1 MLSKSE
7 ILITKRFLFSKKS
20 EGYVSIFSWF
30 SIIGIALGVAAIII
44 VMSVMNGFRVNLTE
58 RLIGVN
64 SHLNIYSFNEKIN
77 LEEVNTLKNNLDSKT
92 YDKLLPSIETQGL
105 VISNK
110 LSKGVIIRGYEDLN
124 SNHYLY
130 NKIITKKLNSI
141 NFNQIVIG
149 DALAKDL
156 NLQIGDKLKL
166 AIPKTDK
173 SLLGDIPRFKTLTVS
188 GIFDFGMYEYDV
200 GLVFI
205 SLELAQRLLLFEDNY
220 FNRVEFYLKN
230 PLLVDKFKSQVDLNI
245 MNKALSLYS
254 LSWIERNTS
263 LMNALKVEKNV
274 MFLILTLIIVVA
286 SMNIIS
292 GLVIFVKEKNKDIAI
307 LKTLGFN
314 KIGIL
319 KVFFLIGLTIGLIGT
334 ILGTFFGIIITE
346 NLKYIQI
353 FLETLLE
360 TELFSEEVYFLSTLP
375 SDIKYEEVFFVF
387 FISLIITIL
396 STIFPAIR
404 ASNIDPV
411 NILKNEYCY

>member
-44 VMSVMNGFRVNLTE
+44 VMSVMNGFRANLTE

-77 LEEVNTLKNNLDSKT
+77 LEEVNTLKNNLDSKA

-105 VISNK
+105 VISNEV
-110 LSKGVIIRGYEDLN
+110 SKGVIIRGYKDLN
-124 SNHYLY
+124 SSHYLY
-130 NKIITKKLNSI
+130 NKIITKKLSSI
-141 NFNQIVIG
+141 NFNQIIIG
-149 DALAKDL
+149 DALAKEL
-156 NLQIGDKLKL
+156 NLQIGGKLKL

-173 SLLGDIPRFKTLTVS
+173 SLLGEIPRFKTLTVS

-205 SLELAQRLLLFEDNY
+205 SLELAQRLLLFEDNH

-245 MNKALSLYS
+245 INKGLSLYS
-254 LSWIERNTS
+254 LSWVERNSS

-319 KVFFLIGLTIGLIGT
+319 KVFFLIGLIIGLIGT

-346 NLKYIQI
+346 NLKHIQI
-353 FLETLLE
+353 VLETFLE

-411 NILKNEYCY
+411 SILKNE

>member
-44 VMSVMNGFRVNLTE
+44 VMSVMNGFRANLTE

-77 LEEVNTLKNNLDSKT
+77 LEEVNTLKNNLDSKA

-105 VISNK
+105 VISNEV
-110 LSKGVIIRGYEDLN
+110 SKGVIIRGYEDLN
-124 SNHYLY
+124 SSHYLY
-130 NKIITKKLNSI
+130 NKIITKKLSSI
-141 NFNQIVIG
+141 NFNQIIIG
-149 DALAKDL
+149 DALAKEL
-156 NLQIGDKLKL
+156 NLQIGDNLKL

-205 SLELAQRLLLFEDNY
+205 SLELAQRLLLFEDNH

-245 MNKALSLYS
+245 INKGLSLYS
-254 LSWIERNTS
+254 LSWVERNSS

-274 MFLILTLIIVVA
+274 MFLILSLIIVVA

-353 FLETLLE
+353 FLESFLE

-411 NILKNEYCY
+411 NILKNE

>member
-44 VMSVMNGFRVNLTE
+44 VMSVMNGFRANLTE

-64 SHLNIYSFNEKIN
+64 SHLNIYSFNKKIN
-77 LEEVNTLKNNLDSKT
+77 LEEVNTLKNNLDSKA
-92 YDKLLPSIETQGL
+92 YDKFLASIETQGL
-105 VISNK
+105 VISNEV
-110 LSKGVIIRGYEDLN
+110 SKGVIIRGYEDL
-124 SNHYLY
+124 SSSHYLY
-130 NKIITKKLNSI
+130 NKIITKKLSSI
-141 NFNQIVIG
+141 NFNQIIIG
-149 DALAKDL
+149 DALAKEL
-156 NLQIGDKLKL
+156 NLQIGDNLKL

-173 SLLGDIPRFKTLTVS
+173 SLLGDIPRFKTLTVI

-220 FNRVEFYLKN
+220 FNRVEFYLNN
-230 PLLVDKFKSQVDLNI
+230 PLLVDAFKNEVDLNI
-245 MNKALSLYS
+245 TNKSLSLYS
-254 LSWIERNTS
+254 LSWVERNSS

-274 MFLILTLIIVVA
+274 MFLILTLIIIVA

-353 FLETLLE
+353 VLETLLE

-387 FISLIITIL
+387 FI
-396 STIFPAIR
+396 
-404 ASNIDPV
+404 
-411 NILKNEYCY
+411 

>member
-7 ILITKRFLFSKKS
+7 ILITKRFLFSKKT

-44 VMSVMNGFRVNLTE
+44 VMSVMNGFRSNLIE
-58 RLIGVN
+58 RLLGVN
-64 SHLNIYSFNEKIN
+64 SHLNLYSFNEKIN
-77 LEEVNTLKNNLDSKT
+77 LEEINALKTNLDSGD
-92 YDKLLPSIETQGL
+92 YEQLLPSIETQGL
-105 VISNK
+105 VINNK
-110 LSKGVIIRGYEDLN
+110 ISRGVIIRAYENLN
-124 SNHYLY
+124 FDHYLY
-130 NKIITKKLNSI
+130 DQIITKKLSSI
-141 NFNQIVIG
+141 NFNQIIIG

-156 NLQIGDKLKL
+156 KLQIGDKLKL
-166 AIPKTDK
+166 AIAKTDK

-205 SLELAQRLLLFEDNY
+205 SLELAQRILLFEDNY
-220 FNRVEFYLKN
+220 FNRIEFYLNN
-230 PLLVDKFKSQVDLNI
+230 PLSVNKFKNQIDLNI
-245 MNKALSLYS
+245 SNKDLSLYS
-254 LSWIERNTS
+254 LSWIDRNSS

-274 MFLILTLIIVVA
+274 MFLILTLIIIVA

-307 LKTLGFN
+307 LKTLGFT
-314 KIGIL
+314 KMGIL

-334 ILGTFFGIIITE
+334 VLGTFFGIIITE

-353 FLETLLE
+353 VLENLLE

-411 NILKNEYCY
+411 NILKNE

>member
-7 ILITKRFLFSKKS
+7 ILITKRFLFSKKT

-44 VMSVMNGFRVNLTE
+44 VMSVMNGFRANLTE

-64 SHLNIYSFNEKIN
+64 SHLNIYSYNKKIN
-77 LEEVNTLKNNLDSKT
+77 LDEVNSLKINLDSKA
-92 YDKLLPSIETQGL
+92 YKKFLPSIETQGL
-105 VISNK
+105 VISNEV
-110 LSKGVIIRGYEDLN
+110 SKGVIIRGYEDLN

-188 GIFDFGMYEYDV
+188 GIFDFGMYEYDF

-205 SLELAQRLLLFEDNY
+205 SLELAQRLLLFEVNY
-220 FNRVEFYLKN
+220 FNRVEFYLDN
-230 PLLVDKFKSQVDLNI
+230 PLLVDNFKSQVDLNI
-245 MNKALSLYS
+245 INKNLSLYS
-254 LSWIERNTS
+254 LSWVERNSS

-274 MFLILTLIIVVA
+274 MFLILTLIILVA

-314 KIGIL
+314 KIAIL

-334 ILGTFFGIIITE
+334 LLGTFFGIIITE

-353 FLETLLE
+353 VLESLLE

-375 SDIKYEEVFFVF
+375 SDIKYEEVFFIF
-387 FISLIITIL
+387 FISLIITII

-411 NILKNEYCY
+411 NILKNE

>member
-7 ILITKRFLFSKKS
+7 ILITKRFLFSKKT
-20 EGYVSIFSWF
+20 EGYISIFSWF

-77 LEEVNTLKNNLDSKT
+77 LEEINTLKINLDSKD
-92 YDKLLPSIETQGL
+92 YAKFLPSIETQGL
-105 VISNK
+105 VISNEI
-110 LSKGVIIRGYEDLN
+110 SKGVIIRGYEDLN

-130 NKIITKKLNSI
+130 NKIITKKLSSI
-141 NFNQIVIG
+141 NFNQIIIG
-149 DALAKDL
+149 DALAKEL

-220 FNRVEFYLKN
+220 FNRIEFYLDN

-245 MNKALSLYS
+245 KNKSLRFYS
-254 LSWIERNTS
+254 LSWVERNSS

-274 MFLILTLIIVVA
+274 MFLILTLIIIVA

-319 KVFFLIGLTIGLIGT
+319 KVFFLIGLTIGLIGAV
-334 ILGTFFGIIITE
+334 LGTFFGIIITE

-353 FLETLLE
+353 VLESILE

-396 STIFPAIR
+396 SAIFPAIR

-411 NILKNEYCY
+411 NILKNE

>member
-7 ILITKRFLFSKKS
+7 ILITKRFLFSKKT

-30 SIIGIALGVAAIII
+30 SIIGIALGVASIII
-44 VMSVMNGFRVNLTE
+44 VMSVMNGFRTNLTE

-77 LEEVNTLKNNLDSKT
+77 LEEINKLKKNLDSKD
-92 YDKLLPSIETQGL
+92 YDKLLTSIETQGL
-105 VISNK
+105 VVNNK
-110 LSKGVIIRGYEDLN
+110 ISKGVIIRGYEDFNL
-124 SNHYLY
+124 NHYLY
-130 NKIITKKLNSI
+130 NKIITEKLFAI
-141 NFNQIVIG
+141 NFDEIVIG
-149 DALAKDL
+149 DALAKEL
-156 NLQIGDKLKL
+156 KLKIGDKLKL

-173 SLLGDIPRFKTLTVS
+173 SLLGDIPRFKTLTVK

-205 SLELAQRLLLFEDNY
+205 SLELAQRLLLYKNNY
-220 FNRVEFYLKN
+220 FNRIEFYLKN
-230 PLLVDKFKSQVDLNI
+230 PLLVDKFKKQIDLNI
-245 MNKALSLYS
+245 TNKSLSLYS
-254 LSWIERNTS
+254 LSWVERNSS

-274 MFLILTLIIVVA
+274 MFLILSLIIVVA

-307 LKTLGFN
+307 LKTLGFR
-314 KIGIL
+314 KAEIL

-334 ILGTFFGIIITE
+334 VFGTFFGIIITE
-346 NLKYIQI
+346 NLKYIQKV
-353 FLETLLE
+353 LESLLE
-360 TELFSEEVYFLSTLP
+360 TQLFSEEVYFLSTLP

-411 NILKNEYCY
+411 NILKNE

>member
-20 EGYVSIFSWF
+20 EGYVSVFSWF

-44 VMSVMNGFRVNLTE
+44 VMSVMNGFRANLTE

-77 LEEVNTLKNNLDSKT
+77 LEEVNTLKNNLDSKA

-105 VISNK
+105 VISNEV
-110 LSKGVIIRGYEDLN
+110 SKGVIIRGYEDLN
-124 SNHYLY
+124 SSHYLY
-130 NKIITKKLNSI
+130 NKIITKKLSSI
-141 NFNQIVIG
+141 NFNQIIIG
-149 DALAKDL
+149 DALAKEL
-156 NLQIGDKLKL
+156 NLQIGGKLKL

-173 SLLGDIPRFKTLTVS
+173 SLLGEIPRFKTLTVS

-205 SLELAQRLLLFEDNY
+205 SLELAQRLLLFEDNH

-245 MNKALSLYS
+245 INKGLSLYS
-254 LSWIERNTS
+254 LSWVERNSS

-353 FLETLLE
+353 VLETLLE

-411 NILKNEYCY
+411 NILKNE

>member
-7 ILITKRFLFSKKS
+7 ILITKRFLFSKKT

-44 VMSVMNGFRVNLTE
+44 VMSVMNGFRTNLTE

-64 SHLNIYSFNEKIN
+64 SHLNIYSYNKKIN
-77 LEEVNTLKNNLDSKT
+77 LDEVNSLKINLDSKA
-92 YDKLLPSIETQGL
+92 YNKFLPSIETQGL
-105 VISNK
+105 VISNEV
-110 LSKGVIIRGYEDLN
+110 SKGVIIRGYEDLN

-188 GIFDFGMYEYDV
+188 GIFDFGMYEYDF

-205 SLELAQRLLLFEDNY
+205 SLELAQRLLLFEVNY
-220 FNRVEFYLKN
+220 FNRVEFYLDN
-230 PLLVDKFKSQVDLNI
+230 PLLVDNFKSQVDLNI
-245 MNKALSLYS
+245 INKNLSLYS
-254 LSWIERNTS
+254 LSWVERNSS

-274 MFLILTLIIVVA
+274 MFLILTLIILVA

-314 KIGIL
+314 KIAIL

-334 ILGTFFGIIITE
+334 LLGTFFGIIITE

-353 FLETLLE
+353 VLESLLE

-375 SDIKYEEVFFVF
+375 SDIKYEEVFFIF
-387 FISLIITIL
+387 FISLIITII

-411 NILKNEYCY
+411 NILKNE

>member
-7 ILITKRFLFSKKS
+7 ILITKRFLFSKKT

-44 VMSVMNGFRVNLTE
+44 VMSVMNGFRTNLTE

-64 SHLNIYSFNEKIN
+64 SHLNIYSYNEKIN
-77 LEEVNTLKNNLDSKT
+77 LDEINALKINLDSKD
-92 YDKLLPSIETQGL
+92 YDKLLSSIETQGL
-105 VISNK
+105 VINNQISR
-110 LSKGVIIRGYEDLN
+110 GVIIRGYEELN
-124 SNHYLY
+124 SSHYLY
-130 NKIITKKLNSI
+130 DQIITKKLNSI
-141 NFNQIVIG
+141 NFNQIIIG

-156 NLQIGDKLKL
+156 KLQIGDKLKL

-205 SLELAQRLLLFEDNY
+205 SLDLAQRLLLFEDAY
-220 FNRVEFYLKN
+220 FNRVEFYLDN
-230 PLLVDKFKSQVDLNI
+230 PLLVDKFKNQVDLNI
-245 MNKALSLYS
+245 KNKNLSLYS
-254 LSWIERNTS
+254 LSWIERNSS

-307 LKTLGFN
+307 LKTLGFS
-314 KIGIL
+314 KRGIL
-319 KVFFLIGLTIGLIGT
+319 KVFFLIGLVIGLLGT
-334 ILGTFFGIIITE
+334 VLGTFFGIIITE

-353 FLETLLE
+353 VLENLLD
-360 TELFSEEVYFLSTLP
+360 TDLFSEEVYFLSTLP
-375 SDIKYEEVFFVF
+375 SDIKYDEVFFVF

-411 NILKNEYCY
+411 NILKNE

>member
-44 VMSVMNGFRVNLTE
+44 VMSVMNGFRANLTE

-77 LEEVNTLKNNLDSKT
+77 LEEVNTLKNNLDSKA
-92 YDKLLPSIETQGL
+92 YDKFLPSIETQGL
-105 VISNK
+105 VISNEV
-110 LSKGVIIRGYEDLN
+110 SKGVIIRGYEDLN
-124 SNHYLY
+124 SSHYLY
-130 NKIITKKLNSI
+130 NKIITKKLSSI
-141 NFNQIVIG
+141 NFNQIIIG
-149 DALAKDL
+149 DALAKEL
-156 NLQIGDKLKL
+156 NLQIGGKLKL

-173 SLLGDIPRFKTLTVS
+173 SLLGEIPRFKTLTVS

-205 SLELAQRLLLFEDNY
+205 SLELAQRLLLFEDNH

-245 MNKALSLYS
+245 INKGLSLYS
-254 LSWIERNTS
+254 LSWVERNSS

-353 FLETLLE
+353 VLETLLE

-411 NILKNEYCY
+411 NILKNE

>member
-20 EGYVSIFSWF
+20 EGYISIFSWF
-30 SIIGIALGVAAIII
+30 SIIGISLGVAAIII
-44 VMSVMNGFRVNLTE
+44 VMSVMNGFRSNLTE

-64 SHLNIYSFNEKIN
+64 SHLNLYSFNEKIN
-77 LEEVNTLKNNLDSKT
+77 LEEINILKTYLDSRD
-92 YDKLLPSIETQGL
+92 YERLLPSIETQGL
-105 VISNK
+105 IINNNISR
-110 LSKGVIIRGYEDLN
+110 GVIIRGYENLN
-124 SNHYLY
+124 SDHYLFDQ
-130 NKIITKKLNSI
+130 IITKKLNSI
-141 NFNQIVIG
+141 NFDQIIIG

-173 SLLGDIPRFKTLTVS
+173 SLLGDIPRFKTLKVS
-188 GIFDFGMYEYDV
+188 GIFDFGMYEFDV

-205 SLELAQRLLLFEDNY
+205 SLELAQRLLLFEDSY
-220 FNRVEFYLKN
+220 FNRVEFYLDN
-230 PLLVDKFKSQVDLNI
+230 PLSVNKFKNQLDLNI
-245 MNKALSLYS
+245 SNNDLNLYS
-254 LSWIERNTS
+254 LSWIERNSS

-274 MFLILTLIIVVA
+274 MFLILTLIIIVA

-307 LKTLGFN
+307 LKTLGFT
-314 KIGIL
+314 KMGIL
-319 KVFFLIGLTIGLIGT
+319 KVFFLIGLAIGLIGT
-334 ILGTFFGIIITE
+334 ALGTFFGIIITE

-353 FLETLLE
+353 VLENLLE

-411 NILKNEYCY
+411 NILKNE

>member
-44 VMSVMNGFRVNLTE
+44 VMSVMNGFRANLTE

-77 LEEVNTLKNNLDSKT
+77 LEEVNTLKNNLDFKA

-105 VISNK
+105 VINNEI
-110 LSKGVIIRGYEDLN
+110 SKGVIIRGYENLN

-130 NKIITKKLNSI
+130 NKIVTKKLSSI
-141 NFNQIVIG
+141 NFNQIIIG

-156 NLQIGDKLKL
+156 KLQIGDKLKL

-205 SLELAQRLLLFEDNY
+205 SLELAQRLLLFEDNH

-245 MNKALSLYS
+245 INKGLSLYS
-254 LSWIERNTS
+254 LSWVERNSS

-274 MFLILTLIIVVA
+274 MFLILTLIIIVA
-286 SMNIIS
+286 SMNIVS

-307 LKTLGFN
+307 LKTLGFS

-319 KVFFLIGLTIGLIGT
+319 KVFFLIGLAIGLIGAV
-334 ILGTFFGIIITE
+334 LGAFLGIIITE
-346 NLKYIQI
+346 NLQYIQI
-353 FLETLLE
+353 VLENLLE

-375 SDIKYEEVFFVF
+375 SDIKYDEVFFVF

-411 NILKNEYCY
+411 NILKNE

>member
-1 MLSKSE
+1 
-7 ILITKRFLFSKKS
+7 
-20 EGYVSIFSWF
+20 
-30 SIIGIALGVAAIII
+30 LGVAAIII
-44 VMSVMNGFRVNLTE
+44 VMSVMNGFRSNLTE
-58 RLIGVN
+58 RLLGVN
-64 SHLNIYSFNEKIN
+64 SHLNLYSFNEKIN
-77 LEEVNTLKNNLDSKT
+77 LEEIDVLKNNLDYGDYKQ
-92 YDKLLPSIETQGL
+92 LLPSIETQGL
-105 VISNK
+105 VINK
-110 LSKGVIIRGYEDLN
+110 KISRGVIIRGYKELN
-124 SNHYLY
+124 SDHYLY
-130 NKIITKKLNSI
+130 DQIITKKLNSI
-141 NFNQIVIG
+141 NFNQIIIG

-156 NLQIGDKLKL
+156 KLQIGDKLKL

-173 SLLGDIPRFKTLTVS
+173 SLLGDIPRFKTLIVS
-188 GIFDFGMYEYDV
+188 GIFDFGMYEYDL

-220 FNRVEFYLKN
+220 FNRIEFYLDN
-230 PLLVDKFKSQVDLNI
+230 PLSVNKFKNQIDLHI
-245 MNKALSLYS
+245 SNKDLSLYS
-254 LSWIERNTS
+254 LSWIERNSS

-274 MFLILTLIIVVA
+274 MFLILTLIIIVA

-314 KIGIL
+314 KMGIL
-319 KVFFLIGLTIGLIGT
+319 KVFFLIGLAIGLIGT
-334 ILGTFFGIIITE
+334 VLGTFFGIIITE

-353 FLETLLE
+353 VLENLLE

-375 SDIKYEEVFFVF
+375 SEIKYEEVFFVF

-411 NILKNEYCY
+411 NILKNE

>member
-44 VMSVMNGFRVNLTE
+44 VMSVMNGFRANLTE

-77 LEEVNTLKNNLDSKT
+77 LEEVNTLKNNLDSKA

-105 VISNK
+105 VISNEV
-110 LSKGVIIRGYEDLN
+110 SKGVIIRGYEDLN
-124 SNHYLY
+124 SSHYLY
-130 NKIITKKLNSI
+130 NKIITKKLSSI
-141 NFNQIVIG
+141 NFNQIIIG
-149 DALAKDL
+149 DALAKEL
-156 NLQIGDKLKL
+156 NLQIGGKLKL

-173 SLLGDIPRFKTLTVS
+173 SLLGEIPRFKTLTVS

-230 PLLVDKFKSQVDLNI
+230 PLLVDKFKSTVDLNI
-245 MNKALSLYS
+245 INKGLSLYS
-254 LSWIERNTS
+254 LSWVERNSS

-353 FLETLLE
+353 VLETLLE

-411 NILKNEYCY
+411 NILKNE

>member
-7 ILITKRFLFSKKS
+7 ILITKRFLFSKKA

-30 SIIGIALGVAAIII
+30 SIIGIALGVSAIII
-44 VMSVMNGFRVNLTE
+44 VMSVMNGFRANLTE

-64 SHLNIYSFNEKIN
+64 SHLNIYSFNKKIN
-77 LEEVNTLKNNLDSKT
+77 LQEVNKLKMNLDSKD
-92 YDKLLPSIETQGL
+92 YDKFLPSIETQGL
-105 VISNK
+105 VISNEI
-110 LSKGVIIRGYEDLN
+110 SKGVIIRGYEDLT
-124 SNHYLY
+124 SDHYLY
-130 NKIITKKLNSI
+130 NKIITKTLTSI
-141 NFNQIVIG
+141 NFNQIIIG
-149 DALAKDL
+149 DALANEL

-173 SLLGDIPRFKTLTVS
+173 SLLGSIPRFKTLTVS

-205 SLELAQRLLLFEDNY
+205 SLELAQKLLLFEDNY
-220 FNRVEFYLKN
+220 FNRLEFYLNN
-230 PLLVDKFKSQVDLNI
+230 PLLVDKFKSQIDLNI
-245 MNKALSLYS
+245 TNKNLSLYS
-254 LSWIERNTS
+254 LSWIERNSS

-307 LKTLGFN
+307 LKTLGFS

-334 ILGTFFGIIITE
+334 VFGTFFGIIITE
-346 NLKYIQI
+346 NLMYIQI
-353 FLETLLE
+353 ALENLLE

-396 STIFPAIR
+396 STIFPAMR

-411 NILKNEYCY
+411 NILKNE

>member
-44 VMSVMNGFRVNLTE
+44 VMSVMNGFRANLTE

-77 LEEVNTLKNNLDSKT
+77 LEEVNTLKNNLDSKA

-105 VISNK
+105 VISNEV
-110 LSKGVIIRGYEDLN
+110 SKGVIIRGYEDLN
-124 SNHYLY
+124 SSHYLY
-130 NKIITKKLNSI
+130 NKIITKKLSSI
-141 NFNQIVIG
+141 NFNQIIIG
-149 DALAKDL
+149 DAMAKEL
-156 NLQIGDKLKL
+156 NLQIGGKLKL

-173 SLLGDIPRFKTLTVS
+173 SLLGEIPRFKTLTVS

-205 SLELAQRLLLFEDNY
+205 SLELAQRLLLFEDNH

-245 MNKALSLYS
+245 INKGLSLYS
-254 LSWIERNTS
+254 LSWVDRNSS

-353 FLETLLE
+353 VLETLLE

-375 SDIKYEEVFFVF
+375 SEIKYEEVFFVF

-411 NILKNEYCY
+411 NILKNE